1 MTNLELLW
9 TIGAVIGIIAG
20 SVTIYASV
28 RRINLQR
35 LTNFLSARRR
45 TILNVTYITL
55 ISAFTIFYISLFTY
69 ISVVLRV
76 FSFQWVLL
84 WVIIAFSTV
93 GLWSPVLMR
102 RRVWGG
108 RFRRIVNWVM
118 LVFGIF
124 ILVGFWI
131 ISWPTDLLRPS
142 ILTGVAVIA
151 LMADYLYRH
160 WSRIRA
166 KTMQCWDN
174 VKSKTMQCWGNVKSK
189 TMQYWH
195 IIGTRIRKGSS
206 S

>member
-1 MTNLELLW
+1 MTNLEILW
-9 TIGAVIGIIAG
+9 TIGAVVGIIAG
-20 SVTIYASV
+20 FITIYTGF
-28 RRINLQR
+28 RRINLQQ
-35 LTNFLSARRR
+35 LTNFFSARRR

-55 ISAFTIFYISLFTY
+55 ISAFTILYIVLFTY
-69 ISVVLRV
+69 IDVVLRV

-84 WVIIAFSTV
+84 LVIIAFSTV
-93 GLWSPVLMR
+93 GLWSPVLMSR
-102 RRVWGG
+102 IVWGG

-118 LVFGIF
+118 LAFGIF
-124 ILVGFWI
+124 MLVGFWI

-151 LMADYLYRH
+151 LVADYLYRH
-160 WSRIRA
+160 RSRIRA
-166 KTMQCWDN
+166 KTMQCWD
-174 VKSKTMQCWGNVKSK
+174 NVKSK